1 VTPGDSGAW
10 ARALVAAEKA
20 VRLRPDLAEA
30 HYARGYLLWSPAYR
44 FPHVPAIEEFR
55 RALALNPSLEDAHH
69 RLGLV
74 YLHVG
79 FLDDA
84 IDEFQ
89 KALAIDP
96 TDRLA
101 EQRIGVALVHQ
112 GKYEEALRIFR
123 QIPSDK
129 NRDLWHYHVA
139 WALLHLHQD
148 SEASALIEQYLHQ
161 HPEDPGGLLTSARAF
176 LRAKQGD
183 VHGAEEDIRRAEEIG
198 AAYIHFHHTASRI
211 ASAYALLGR
220 PGPAVAWLRRA
231 AENGLPCYSCFATD
245 PDLDSIRLDPAF
257 VAFMR
262 DLKAEWARYRATL

>member
-1 VTPGDSGAW
+1 GCAW
-10 ARALVAAEKA
+10 A
-20 VRLRPDLAEA
+20 
-30 HYARGYLLWSPAYR
+30 HG
-44 FPHVPAIEEFR
+44 R
-55 RALALNPSLEDAHH
+55 RAAFFFQAEDGIRDRNVTGVQTCALPISLL

-129 NRDLWHYHVA
+129 NPDLWHYHVA

-148 SEASALIEQYLHQ
+148 
-161 HPEDPGGLLTSARAF
+161 
-176 LRAKQGD
+176 
-183 VHGAEEDIRRAEEIG
+183 
-198 AAYIHFHHTASRI
+198 
-211 ASAYALLGR
+211 
-220 PGPAVAWLRRA
+220 
-231 AENGLPCYSCFATD
+231 
-245 PDLDSIRLDPAF
+245 
-257 VAFMR
+257 R
-262 DLKAEWARYRATL
+262 DRKSV